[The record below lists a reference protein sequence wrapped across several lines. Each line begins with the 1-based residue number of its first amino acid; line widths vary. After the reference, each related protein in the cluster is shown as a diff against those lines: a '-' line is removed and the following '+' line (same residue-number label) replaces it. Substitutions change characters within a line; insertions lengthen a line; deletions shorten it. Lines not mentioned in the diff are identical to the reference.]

1 MAETADRTAQAK
13 RPRARRPGAPKRVVL
28 LRGFNGFDYERAVT
42 VGALS
47 CDRADDAER
56 VTGRTQTWSPTREA
70 RSCRRRGRLWG
81 QPLARFRGRT
91 LRSLGGERAAI
102 DDLLVAQDDSRAL
115 EDYELIAQHVSEIAE
130 RVTSL
135 ENRVS
140 DVLSRLSEVERVN
153 TRLEDAALI
162 TARALEE
169 ISGHWD
175 AVYEA
180 MRRKDASQEAAER

>member
-1 MAETADRTAQAK
+1 MLDFEGVRC
-13 RPRARRPGAPKRVVL
+13 AR
-28 LRGFNGFDYERAVT
+28 
-42 VGALS
+42 
-47 CDRADDAER
+47 
-56 VTGRTQTWSPTREA
+56 
-70 RSCRRRGRLWG
+70 
-81 QPLARFRGRT
+81 
-91 LRSLGGERAAI
+91 
-102 DDLLVAQDDSRAL
+102 LVANEQRLTIFWSRRMIRERL
-115 EDYELIAQHVSEIAE
+115 EDYELIAQHVSEIAD